1 MKHIVYG
8 LIIAFLLI
16 FILKSECGKPKGQG
30 EIVKVDGKKY
40 EVLKHTIDT
49 QYVPVKIKGTKD
61 TIVEDTTIYV
71 EVPIMDSTELRK
83 YVEEYYAKK
92 VYNDTISIEY
102 GKIFIHDTI
111 STNKIINRAFSADL
125 LIPTITDTKIVKELP
140 KNQIYLG
147 VRGDVTQGYSL
158 FGVGPQIML
167 KTKKNK
173 IYGVGMMMTQD
184 KPIYSVNFA
193 FKL

>member
-16 FILKSECGKPKGQG
+16 FILKSECGKPKG
-30 EIVKVDGKKY
+30 EIVKVDAKKY

-71 EVPIMDSTELRK
+71 EVPVIDSTELRK

-92 VYNDTISIEY
+92 VYNDTIKLEY

-111 STNKIINRAFSADL
+111 STNKIINRAFAADL

-140 KNQIYLG
+140 KNQLYFGSRVEYAQGLG
-147 VRGDVTQGYSL
+147 IGNPS
-158 FGVGPQIML
+158 VGLML
-167 KTKKNK
+167 KTKKDRM
-173 IYGVGMMMTQD
+173 YGVSLGLNNGA
-184 KPIYSVNFA
+184 PVYSGSIYI
-193 FKL
+193 KLF

>member
-71 EVPIMDSTELRK
+71 EVPVMDSTELRK

-92 VYNDTISIEY
+92 VYNDTIKLEY

-111 STNKIINRAFSADL
+111 STNKIINRAFAADL

>member
-49 QYVPVKIKGTKD
+49 QYVPVKIKGTRD

-71 EVPIMDSTELRK
+71 EVPVMDSTELRK

-92 VYNDTISIEY
+92 VYNDTIKLEY

-111 STNKIINRAFSADL
+111 STNKIINRAFAADL

>member
-16 FILKSECGKPKGQG
+16 FILKSECGKPKEQG

-71 EVPIMDSTELRK
+71 EVPVMDSTELRK

-92 VYNDTISIEY
+92 VYNDTIKLEY
-102 GKIFIHDTI
+102 GKIYIHDTI
-111 STNKIINRAFSADL
+111 STNKIINRAFAADL

-173 IYGVGMMMTQD
+173 IYGVGVMMTQD

>member
-49 QYVPVKIKGTKD
+49 QYVPVKIKGTND

-71 EVPIMDSTELRK
+71 EVPVMDSTELRK

-92 VYNDTISIEY
+92 VYNDTIKLEY
-102 GKIFIHDTI
+102 GKIYIHDTI
-111 STNKIINRAFSADL
+111 STNKIINRAFAADL

-173 IYGVGMMMTQD
+173 IYGVGVMMTQD

>member
-8 LIIAFLLI
+8 IIIAFLLI
-16 FILKSECGKPKGQG
+16 FILKSECGKPKVQG
-30 EIVKVDGKKY
+30 EIVRVDGKKY

-61 TIVEDTTIYV
+61 TIIEDTTIYV
-71 EVPIMDSTELRK
+71 EVPVMDSTELRK

-92 VYNDTISIEY
+92 VYNDTISINY

-111 STNKIINRAFSADL
+111 STNKIIGRAFAADL
-125 LIPTITDTKIVKELP
+125 LIPTVTDTKIVKELP

-147 VRGDVTQGYSL
+147 VRGDVTKGYSL

-173 IYGVGMMMTQD
+173 IYGVGVMMTQD

>member
-16 FILKSECGKPKGQG
+16 FILKSECGKPKG

-71 EVPIMDSTELRK
+71 EVPVMDSTELRK

-92 VYNDTISIEY
+92 VYNDTIKLEY

-111 STNKIINRAFSADL
+111 STNKIINRAFAADL

-158 FGVGPQIML
+158 FGIGPQIML

>member
-158 FGVGPQIML
+158 LGVGPQIML

>member
-16 FILKSECGKPKGQG
+16 FILKFECGKPKGQG

-71 EVPIMDSTELRK
+71 EVPVMDSTELRK

-92 VYNDTISIEY
+92 VYNDTIKLEY

-111 STNKIINRAFSADL
+111 STNKIINRAFAADL

>member
-71 EVPIMDSTELRK
+71 EVPVMDSTELRK

-92 VYNDTISIEY
+92 VYNDTIKLEY
-102 GKIFIHDTI
+102 GKIYIHDTI
-111 STNKIINRAFSADL
+111 STNKIINRAFAADL

-173 IYGVGMMMTQD
+173 IYGVGVMMTQD